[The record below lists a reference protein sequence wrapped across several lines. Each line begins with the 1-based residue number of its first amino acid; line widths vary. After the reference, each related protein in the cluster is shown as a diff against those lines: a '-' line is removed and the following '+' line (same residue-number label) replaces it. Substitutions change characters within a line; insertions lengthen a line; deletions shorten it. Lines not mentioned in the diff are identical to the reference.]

1 MSQTLFNQ
9 ERSSIDI
16 SLQASSQAKIYQ
28 KVISKLESELIESN
42 SERKMLESEIE
53 SLKSKLIKRDMKIST
68 SQALS
73 GQLEKDLLRKT
84 SLLQE
89 EISQVETLKEKVGF
103 LTEDKKAMQE
113 RLVLFDEIS
122 HKLNEQT

>member
-16 SLQASSQAKIYQ
+16 SLQASSQAKIYK